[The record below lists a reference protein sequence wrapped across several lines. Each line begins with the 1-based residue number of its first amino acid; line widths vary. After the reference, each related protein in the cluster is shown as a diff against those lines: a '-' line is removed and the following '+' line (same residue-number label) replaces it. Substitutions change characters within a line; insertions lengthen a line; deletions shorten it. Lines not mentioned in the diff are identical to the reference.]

1 MNIEKTNL
9 GYDDILIEEESKK
22 ILDLNPNKKNKR
34 HQYYQ
39 RNNFQNL

>member
-9 GYDDILIEEESKK
+9 GYDDILIEEASKK

-34 HQYYQ
+34 YQYYQ